1 MFREIITSSITLA
14 NSGTVIGGNIA
25 PAVSGLTVYGDV
37 SASGTIYSK
46 LLIINGVSATGSAL
60 SSALV
65 AFPTPDTTPGLKID
79 DVLKYQETTP
89 GVSAWTSGRVFVEE
103 LSASGTLKEGA
114 LVTYS
119 EASETFVA
127 KDPEEQITQETSYI
141 KKMGNCWQCR
151 VLNDENKQGYAA
163 ITNDNRVI
171 AWGWLPQ
178 DILINTAN
186 TIIPPTENIRVP
198 FWSKYDGYLSAS
210 NATLYS
216 PYGGDFLDEQAN
228 ESNKYIITDLYW
240 SRHAGMALVSTAGV
254 DGGDV
259 WVAGKNS
266 VGTIFNNPNSNPN
279 ALVKTKHNS
288 YILANSLAGAAHG
301 QNTGGIILFNPNKD
315 ICNIQKYAAGVS
327 RDIISDLT
335 NSSDLSAED
344 FYYVSDGTSIR
355 RINCYGELL
364 STYTNPGAN
373 VFANPA
379 GMAMV
384 QGTTGLNAQL
394 NRNLLYVCDLG
405 VTNQNKVK
413 VFDVTNNEANNTS
426 FVFLSSIGTGVA
438 YAAGTAPIDGNTDGP
453 SYPQFKNLK
462 KIAVHPLSS
471 HILYVTDD
479 HTLRRLYRKDNGHWR
494 VTTISSI
501 TNTAGT
507 TVGTLTYTGGTTQF
521 SNPNGVK
528 VDEDGNIYVADQGNS
543 RIIKIV
549 VTDNTETSFS
559 GTASV
564 YVSNQFKSTA
574 SFNRPYQFAK
584 DRDNNI
590 YIADYANNKI
600 RKIPYDP
607 ATTTYGSVSTFAGT
621 GAAGVTSNANPLLA
635 KFNGPWGITYSDA
648 TDHSLYITNH
658 VGHQISKIDLNTN
671 SVSIIAGST
680 YGFLD
685 GISTN
690 AKFYNPAGL
699 SYGVI
704 SGIKYLFVADYNN
717 YRIRRINLSNSY
729 IVTTIG
735 GNGTAASVLSTG
747 AATSVKIN
755 KPVNVYYHSVTN
767 ELYFIHLYSVQK
779 IDFSDNTIKKV
790 AGSGVKGDSS
800 GINAEL
806 ATMGD
811 MWGLAVSGTNM
822 YVVDRTNYKVKQ
834 ITNFTSNTP
843 ANKSVIRYAGSV
855 NGYKD
860 GPATTSKFGLLN
872 GIFNN
877 GEDLLISE
885 DHKIRAVY
893 SLGGVQ
899 YVKTIN
905 GTAAAGAADTTLQTK
920 TITFAGLDIDSNGSL
935 SYTDQAADSVGTVEN
950 GRVNELRRMSSGTLG
965 IGDGAG
971 GGAAGTGKST
981 YGFIKVKA
989 YDEALGKVP
998 KFKRIQFSGMVSNAL
1013 LFAALDTEDSLWLW
1027 GNSPDGAF
1035 GTGQMNTIGPTKLYA
1050 FENNILD
1057 FQITCSTF
1065 NSPNYVSLISIIT
1078 KDNKLYSAGD
1088 NTFGQLGRNVAAS
1101 NADNNSASSFKVFK
1115 QCRTDSGL
1123 VTDARKLIV
1132 SNETGFKNNLYI
1144 SVSNEVWAC
1153 GDHLNGVLGRGA
1165 VTALTTTFSKIT
1177 DLSDVAYLMG
1187 VANGNSSNFA
1197 NQIVFALKN
1206 NGELYAW
1213 GYNGTTNGQCLT
1225 NDDASP
1231 IVNSPQPCYNYEI
1244 KDVVKNAKYI
1254 FSNDNL
1260 AANKSTVAYLDD
1272 KGDLYIG
1279 GYSTSTNV
1287 PDLTPVNIPYFRKF
1301 NMRKIS
1307 PDVNLVGADAVI
1319 HRQNGTVYK
1328 IDNFGSRKLF

>member
-1 MFREIITSSITLA
+1 MFREIVTSSITLA
-14 NSGTVIGGNIA
+14 NSGIVIGGNIA
-25 PAVSGLTVYGDV
+25 PAVSGLTVKGDV
-37 SASGTIYSK
+37 SATGTIYSK
-46 LLIINGVSATGSAL
+46 LLIIDGVSATGSTL

-65 AFPTPDTTPGLKID
+65 TFPTPETVPGMALG
-79 DVLKYQETTP
+79 DVFKYKETTP
-89 GVSAWTSGRVFVEE
+89 GVSGWSSGRVYVEE
-103 LSASGTLKEGA
+103 LLAKTSLKEGA

-119 EASETFVA
+119 EASGTFVA

-151 VLNDENKQGYAA
+151 VFNDENKQGYAA

-178 DILINTAN
+178 DILINTSN

-364 STYTNPGAN
+364 STYTNPDAN

-405 VTNQNKVK
+405 GTNQNKVK

-438 YAAGTAPIDGNTDGP
+438 YAAGTTPIDGNTDGP
-453 SYPQFKNLK
+453 TQPQFKNLK

-494 VTTISSI
+494 VTTISST

-507 TVGTLTYTGGTTQF
+507 TVGTLTYAGGTTQF

-607 ATTTYGSVSTFAGT
+607 NTKTYGDVSTFAGT
-621 GAAGVTSNANPLLA
+621 GAAGVTPNANPLFA
-635 KFNGPWGITYSDA
+635 KFSGPLGITYSDA
-648 TDHSLYITNH
+648 TDHSLYVVNH
-658 VGHQISKIDLNTN
+658 TGHQISKIDLNASN
-671 SVSIIAGST
+671 AVSIIAGST
-680 YGFLD
+680 YGFVD
-685 GISTN
+685 GTSTN
-690 AKFYNPAGL
+690 AKFYYPAGI

-704 SGIKYLFVADYNN
+704 NSTRYLFVADHYNN
-717 YRIRRINLSNSY
+717 RIRRIDLTNSNN
-729 IVTTIG
+729 VATIG
-735 GNGTAASVLSTG
+735 GNGTAATVLSTG
-747 AATSVKIN
+747 DAKSVKIN
-755 KPVNVYYHSVTN
+755 KPTGVYYHSATN
-767 ELYFIHLYSVQK
+767 ELYFTHLYSVQK

-790 AGSGVKGDSS
+790 AGKGIAGNSS
-800 GINAEL
+800 GLHAED
-806 ATMGD
+806 ATMGE

-822 YVVDRTNYKVKQ
+822 YVVDRTNYRVKQ

-843 ANKSVIRYAGSV
+843 TSKNVSVYAGSV

-860 GPATTSKFGLLN
+860 GTATTSKFGLLN

-893 SLGGVQ
+893 SVGGAQ

-905 GTAAAGAADTTLQTK
+905 GTTAAGAADTTLQTK

-935 SYTDQAADSVGTVEN
+935 SYTDQNADSVGTVEN
-950 GRVNELRRMSSGTLG
+950 GKVNELRRMTAGTLG

-998 KFKRIQFSGMVSNAL
+998 KFKRIQFSGTVATAL
-1013 LFAALDTEDSLWLW
+1013 LFAALDTDDSLWVW

-1057 FQITCSTF
+1057 FQITCSTTG
-1065 NSPNYVSLISIIT
+1065 VSLISIIT

-1088 NTFGQLGRNVAAS
+1088 NTYGQLGRNVAAS

-1123 VTDARKLIV
+1123 VTDAKKLIV

-1144 SVSNEVWAC
+1144 SVLNEVWAC
-1153 GDHLNGVLGRGA
+1153 GDHTNGVLGRGN
-1165 VTALTTTFSKIT
+1165 VPSGSITFSKVNN
-1177 DLSDVAYLMG
+1177 LSDVAYLMG
-1187 VANGNSSNFA
+1187 VANGNTSNFA

-1213 GYNGTTNGQCLT
+1213 GYNGAANGQCLT
-1225 NDDASP
+1225 NNEAEN
-1231 IVNSPQPCYNYEI
+1231 IVYEPQPCYNYEI

-1260 AANKSTVAYLDD
+1260 AANNSSVAYLDNL
-1272 KGDLYIG
+1272 GDLYIG

-1287 PDLTPVNIPYFRKF
+1287 PDLTPARIPYFRKF
-1301 NMRKIS
+1301 NMRKIA

-1328 IDNFGSRKLF
+1328 IDNFGARKLF